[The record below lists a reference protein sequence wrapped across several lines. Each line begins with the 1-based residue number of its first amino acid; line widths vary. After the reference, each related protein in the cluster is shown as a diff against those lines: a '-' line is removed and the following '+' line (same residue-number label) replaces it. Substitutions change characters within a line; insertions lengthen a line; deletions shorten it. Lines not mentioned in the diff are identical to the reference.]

1 MNIALISQVLRPFRR
16 LPEAGS
22 LCGIAQRLECV
33 GLWRQ
38 RRHEGRAAA
47 PWRVAFFLG
56 GMGMGFPYKMMGN
69 HGKSWE
75 NDGKSLRSHGKRV
88 IYAGLS
94 EI

>member
-1 MNIALISQVLRPFRR
+1 
-16 LPEAGS
+16 
-22 LCGIAQRLECV
+22 
-33 GLWRQ
+33 
-38 RRHEGRAAA
+38 
-47 PWRVAFFLG
+47 VAFFFG

-88 IYAGLS
+88 IYAGQS